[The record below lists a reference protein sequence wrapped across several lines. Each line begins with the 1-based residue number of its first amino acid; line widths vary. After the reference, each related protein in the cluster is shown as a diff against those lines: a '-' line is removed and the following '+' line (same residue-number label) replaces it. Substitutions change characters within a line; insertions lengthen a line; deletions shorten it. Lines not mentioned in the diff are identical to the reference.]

1 MYTKKTYS
9 NNVIRIGGFA
19 INTTYEI
26 LPDIFYV
33 GGSDRRIERFEN
45 MFPLPHGVAYNS
57 YLIVD
62 EKTALLDTVDA
73 AISAEYI
80 ENILYVLKGRPLDYL
95 VINHME
101 PDHCANIEEI
111 LRRFPDVKV
120 IGNTKTFQFFRQYYT
135 MDMSDN
141 CIEVK
146 EGQEINLGNH
156 TLRFYM
162 APMVHWPEVM
172 VTYETTKG
180 ILFSAD
186 AFGAFGAI
194 SGNIF
199 ADQVE
204 YDSFYLDEARRYYTN
219 IVGRYG
225 NQVQALFK
233 KLSGLDIKMICAL
246 HGHIWRGDMIPFI
259 LDKYDKWSRYIPE
272 KKGVVL
278 AYGSMY
284 GNTENAVNALAAKL
298 AQRGIEDIRVY
309 DVSKTHPSYII
320 ADIFKYSHVV
330 FAAPTYNMNLY
341 FPMDALLRELAVL
354 NISNRKVALIGN
366 HTWASAALKIMT
378 EMINNMKDMELI
390 GPPLDIKSSLRENRE
405 QELDDLADA
414 IYKSMQD

>member
-1 MYTKKTYS
+1 
-9 NNVIRIGGFA
+9 
-19 INTTYEI
+19 
-26 LPDIFYV
+26 
-33 GGSDRRIERFEN
+33 
-45 MFPLPHGVAYNS
+45 MFPLPYGVAYNS

-62 EKTALLDTVDA
+62 DKTALLDTVDA

-80 ENILYVLKGRPLDYL
+80 ENITYVLKDRQLDFL

-111 LRRFPDVKV
+111 LRRYPNVKV
-120 IGNTKTFQFFRQYYT
+120 IGNAKTFQYFRQYYT

-141 CIEVK
+141 YFEVK
-146 EGQEINLGNH
+146 EGQEVSLGKH

-172 VTYETTKG
+172 VTYETSQG

-194 SGNIF
+194 SGNLF

-233 KLSGLDIKMICAL
+233 KLSGLDIKMICSL
-246 HGHIWRGDMIPFI
+246 HGHIWRGDMIPYI
-259 LDKYDKWSRYIPE
+259 MDKYNKWSTYQPE

-298 AQRGIEDIRVY
+298 AQRGIQDIRVY
-309 DVSKTHPSYII
+309 DISKTHPSYII
-320 ADIFKYSHVV
+320 SDIFKYSHVV
-330 FAAPTYNMNLY
+330 FAAPTYNLHLY
-341 FPMDALLRELAVL
+341 FPMDSLLRELAVL
-354 NISNRKVALIGN
+354 NISNRKVSLIGN
-366 HTWASAALKIMT
+366 HTWSSAALKIMT
-378 EMINNMKDMELI
+378 EMISNMKNMEI
-390 GPPLDIKSSLRENRE
+390 VGTPIDIKSSLREDRE

>member
-1 MYTKKTYS
+1 
-9 NNVIRIGGFA
+9 
-19 INTTYEI
+19 
-26 LPDIFYV
+26 
-33 GGSDRRIERFEN
+33 

-73 AISAEYI
+73 AISAEYV
-80 ENILYVLKGRPLDYL
+80 ENILYVLKDRQLDYL

-120 IGNTKTFQFFRQYYT
+120 IGNAKTFQFFRQYYT
-135 MDMSDN
+135 MDMSKN
-141 CIEVK
+141 CIEIK
-146 EGQEINLGNH
+146 EGQEISLGQH

-172 VTYETTKG
+172 VTYETSKG

-186 AFGAFGAI
+186 AFGSFGAI

-233 KLSGLDIKMICAL
+233 KLSGLDIKMICSL
-246 HGHIWRGDMIPFI
+246 HGLIWRGDKIPYI
-259 LDKYDKWSRYIPE
+259 LDKYDTWSRYIPE
-272 KKGVVL
+272 KKGVVM

-298 AQRGIEDIRVY
+298 AQRGIKEIKVY

-341 FPMDALLRELAVL
+341 FPMDSLLKELAVL
-354 NISNRKVALIGN
+354 NICNRKVSLIGN
-366 HTWASAALKIMT
+366 HTWSSAAIKIMT
-378 EMINNMKDMELI
+378 EMINNMKNMEI
-390 GPPLDIKSSLRENRE
+390 VGTPIDIKSSMRDNRE
-405 QELDDLADA
+405 QELDELADA
-414 IYKSMQD
+414 IYKSMQV